1 MTATVR
7 ALPPVE
13 TLTEA
18 QLRGANCAFCGVPL
32 VIGHDVDLGERSV
45 DVSGTASVCF
55 PRACQQHENGVE
67 S

>member
-7 ALPPVE
+7 DLPPVE

-18 QLRGANCAFCGVPL
+18 QLRGADCAFCGVPL
-32 VIGHDVDLGERSV
+32 VVGHDVDLGERTV
-45 DVSGTASVCF
+45 NAFGTITLCF
-55 PRACQQHENGVE
+55 PRACQKHRNGVG